1 MKKTILL
8 NGKILHLHIADGFFS
23 RARGLLGRKLGADEG
38 LLITP
43 CMAVHTFAMGYPID
57 VVFLDRNHQVVKS
70 VSSLQPWRTAGAAGA
85 HAVLEL
91 SSGQATHYGMS
102 PGVLLSGLG
111 RGDRP
116 GNLPA
121 AGGADQQKNSV

>member
-8 NGKILHLHIADGFFS
+8 NGKILHLRIADGFFS

-43 CMAVHTFAMGYPID
+43 CMAVHTFAMGYPLD
-57 VVFLDRNHQVVKS
+57 VVFLDRDHQVVKT

-91 SSGQATHYGMS
+91 SSGQAAQYGLS
-102 PGVLLSGLG
+102 PGTVLPGMG
-111 RGDRP
+111 RDDHP
-116 GNLPA
+116 ANLLA
-121 AGGADQQKNSV
+121 ADGADRQKNSG